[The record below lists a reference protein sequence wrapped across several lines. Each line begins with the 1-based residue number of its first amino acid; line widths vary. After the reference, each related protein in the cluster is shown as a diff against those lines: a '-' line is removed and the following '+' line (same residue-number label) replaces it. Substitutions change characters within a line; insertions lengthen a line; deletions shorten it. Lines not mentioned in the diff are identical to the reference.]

1 MTDIRKKLAGK
12 VTKLAQ
18 DRPKLADHPAATMND
33 CREGSYYQL
42 DVSLILPDPDLPEQQ
57 HDTAA
62 LAELADSL
70 RHNGLYQPI
79 VVRRDEAGRIMLVVG
94 SRRLEAA
101 KMAGLE
107 KIPAIF
113 TEGNPREISL
123 IEKLQWENLT
133 EGEESVTGGQK
144 PEPQGHREIK
154 PAVVI
159 VETPVAVSAAI
170 ACSPSPAAITDVCH
184 REDDVY
190 KAGERRNNQL
200 VMELQNLVKILDGL
214 IMDGK

>member
-1 MTDIRKKLAGK
+1 MAGAAIGARELLFSAKGHLPNKGALSLLAGQ
-12 VTKLAQ
+12 VLRQ
-18 DRPKLADHPAATMND
+18 D
-33 CREGSYYQL
+33 GY
-42 DVSLILPDPDLPEQQ
+42 
-57 HDTAA
+57 
-62 LAELADSL
+62 L
-70 RHNGLYQPI
+70 R
-79 VVRRDEAGRIMLVVG
+79 
-94 SRRLEAA
+94 
-101 KMAGLE
+101 
-107 KIPAIF
+107 
-113 TEGNPREISL
+113 
-123 IEKLQWENLT
+123 
-133 EGEESVTGGQK
+133 EESVTGGQK